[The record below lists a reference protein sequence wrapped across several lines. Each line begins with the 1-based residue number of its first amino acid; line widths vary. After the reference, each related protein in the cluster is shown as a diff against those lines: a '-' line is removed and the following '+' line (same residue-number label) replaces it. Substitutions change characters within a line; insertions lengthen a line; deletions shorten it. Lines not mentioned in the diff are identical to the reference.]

1 MLNYSEETKNN
12 IQTIYVEFLRE
23 LNLDFQIL
31 VVNRKMN
38 VSRYLDEYTNNLN
51 LMSNDMLINIYS
63 KYIEE
68 IRKKIIDEEI
78 YETKYYIIVSI
89 RDSNLQTVEDVD
101 KIIYK
106 FNKIGCEVK
115 KINSKRKYEE
125 VLYECVNKENL
136 I

>member
-31 VVNRKMN
+31 VVNREMN
-38 VSRYLDEYTNNLN
+38 LNRYLDEYTNNLD
-51 LMSNDMLINIYS
+51 LISSDLLINIYS
-63 KYIEE
+63 RYIEE
-68 IRKKIIDEEI
+68 IRQKIIDEKI
-78 YETKYYIIVSI
+78 YETKYYIIVAI
-89 RDSNLQTVEDVD
+89 RDLNIQTVEDVD

-106 FNKIGCEVK
+106 FNKIGCDVK
-115 KINSKRKYEE
+115 RIDSKRKYEE
-125 VLYECVNKENL
+125 ILYECINKEIL